1 MGQDSHEMKN
11 YNLFFLRWN
20 WTFNRDFLK
29 KIQTRSEQ
37 DAQQRAQSTQD
48 KIRIKS
54 GQNLKSRQILDK
66 QTQTGLLVHAV
77 ETDQPDMVIFFREKL
92 GKLLQK
98 HSDLTVPL
106 QRFIDLSKEV
116 EMKNTSKERREVCK
130 VIINY
135 VCTM

>member
-1 MGQDSHEMKN
+1 M
-11 YNLFFLRWN
+11 
-20 WTFNRDFLK
+20 
-29 KIQTRSEQ
+29 
-37 DAQQRAQSTQD
+37 
-48 KIRIKS
+48 
-54 GQNLKSRQILDK
+54 DK
-66 QTQTGLLVHAV
+66 QTYTGLLVHAV
-77 ETDQPDMVIFFREKL
+77 ESDQPDMVIFFREKL

-135 VCTM
+135 VLN

>member
-1 MGQDSHEMKN
+1 MDGFV
-11 YNLFFLRWN
+11 Y
-20 WTFNRDFLK
+20 
-29 KIQTRSEQ
+29 
-37 DAQQRAQSTQD
+37 
-48 KIRIKS
+48 
-54 GQNLKSRQILDK
+54 
-66 QTQTGLLVHAV
+66 LVHAV

-130 VIINY
+130 VLINY
-135 VCTM
+135 VCN